1 MSSLLDR
8 MVQRLQANL
17 SRAAIQS
24 CSAWAQAYRIMGK
37 PFPGPYSF
45 LTHPWSK
52 EMHDSKAED
61 NVGMKA
67 AQMGF
72 TETVLNIAFYNID
85 ILKQDVLYLLPN
97 AKPDAANFSATR
109 FDVALSLSKHLG
121 DMFSDVQ
128 NVGLKRAG
136 AASLFLR
143 GTQSESGVKNVST
156 PFIVMDEFEEMNKAN
171 LALVNE
177 RASGQK
183 EGTIQVWKISTPSVF
198 NDGIHKEFIGS
209 TQNHFNFKCP
219 GCSKFIE
226 MTYPLNIE
234 IVGEDETDPR
244 VHESF
249 YKCHL
254 CGKRLDHET
263 KKDWLSL
270 ENGSIWVPSFTNKN
284 AVGWQIPQMYSMTMP
299 AGKFAI
305 AHFKAQK
312 DPGEE
317 QQLWNSKMGLPHE
330 VKGARVTD
338 EEMSSC
344 ASEYMMVEGA
354 SSGYNTMGVDQ
365 GKFLDVTI
373 STWDLPDQY
382 VEDINS
388 AAKKRPLKFIRLEG
402 IDAFEQL
409 DRLMY
414 LYNIRHCVCDANPER
429 RNADRFA
436 SRFPGRVSL
445 CFYGNNVKGKTIN
458 HNVAANTIT
467 VDRTSW
473 LDQSLGRFRNK
484 SAKLPLDTPK
494 IVKDHMKNQ
503 VRIYELDKNGNNVAR
518 YKSTGDD
525 HFGHS
530 WNYDEIALPMSLGVG
545 ITQTI
550 GESAV

>member
-1 MSSLLDR
+1 MANLLDFAL
-8 MVQRLQANL
+8 QRFQANMG
-17 SRAAIQS
+17 RASIQTA
-24 CSAWAQAYRIMGK
+24 SAWAVAYRVMGK

-45 LTHPWSK
+45 KTHPWSK

-121 DMFSDVQ
+121 NLFSDVQ

-136 AASLFLR
+136 SASLFLR

-156 PFIVMDEFEEMNKAN
+156 PFIVMDEYEEMNKAN
-171 LALVNE
+171 LALVGE
-177 RASGQK
+177 RASGQI
-183 EGTIQVWKISTPSVF
+183 EGTVQVWKISTPSVF
-198 NDGIHKEFIGS
+198 DDGIHEQFQTS
-209 TQNHFNFKCP
+209 TQNHFQFKCP
-219 GCSKFIE
+219 GCSRYIE
-226 MTYPLNIE
+226 MTYPENLVIC
-234 IVGEDETDPR
+234 GEDESDPK
-244 VHESF
+244 VHES
-249 YKCHL
+249 YYQCHL
-254 CGKRLDHET
+254 CKKVLDH
-263 KKDWLSL
+263 KLKQDWLSL
-270 ENGSIWVPSFTNKN
+270 ENGAIWVPSFTNKN
-284 AVGWQIPQMYSMTMP
+284 TVGWQIPQLYSMTMP

-305 AHFKAQK
+305 THFKALK

-317 QQLWNSKMGLPHE
+317 QQLYNSKCGQPHE

-338 EEMSSC
+338 EELAGCESKHTMIES
-344 ASEYMMVEGA
+344 ADN
-354 SSGYNTMGVDQ
+354 GYNTMGVDQ
-365 GKFLDVTI
+365 GAFLDCTI
-373 STWDLPDQY
+373 STWDFPNFY

-388 AAKKRPLKFIRLEG
+388 AARKRALLFIRLSG
-402 IDAFEQL
+402 LDAFEQL
-409 DRLMY
+409 DNFMHLF
-414 LYNIRHCVCDANPER
+414 NVRHCVIDANPER

-436 SRFPGRVSL
+436 SRFYGRVSL

-484 SAKLPLDTPK
+484 TALLPINTPK
-494 IVKDHMKNQ
+494 IVKEHLKNQ

-518 YKSTGDD
+518 YKTTKED

-530 WNYDEIALPMSLGVG
+530 WTYDELALPMSLGAG
-545 ITQTI
+545 IVKTI
-550 GESAV
+550 TEAVV